1 MNLRLNTVKHKCKG
15 GLATKGESMA
25 LSEEQK
31 QIEDLIMSD
40 ISRDNLLE
48 HIRWLGENAAPR
60 LSGTPACRKAAEYIV
75 KVNHQNGVAVNS
87 YEFMAYMCSPEKAT
101 VTIISP
107 EEREIEAYAYAFTP
121 ATPPGGLEG
130 EIVAAGIG
138 TEEDLEEVDVK
149 GKVCFVKFSGYF
161 PISYNE
167 KIRVAE
173 RHGAIAFLHQNWT
186 PPERRLFHYGS
197 AKHVW
202 GVPTLT
208 ELRDPT
214 PESFAHI
221 PALCTTR
228 QDGDYIRELLLR
240 GKVRIRIKSATYP
253 KWAKIVEPVA
263 TVTGTWRPNRF
274 VLVGGHFDAYGGGA
288 TDNAV
293 GNAVCLELARIFQK
307 YSHKLRR
314 SIRIGWWNGHET
326 AKQSGSTWY
335 LDNFWDDFSKNCLVY
350 INIDSPGTA
359 AEKDLTGPT
368 MFYGSGAPIINQFV
382 QDVVKD
388 LARRLNKPYAG
399 DTVGD
404 ILVPPGAAYRI
415 FKAGDQSFLGVGVP
429 SIAIGTKYTPEFMTT
444 VKTVSTSF
452 QGWWYHSEEDTLDKV
467 DLDALVETAKAIA
480 VFIARLSNMP
490 IIPTKTVPV
499 ADWMLEGLK
508 EHNKNG
514 KGLLDLTN
522 LIAKVEKFKE
532 VALELDKTINAL
544 TAQCD
549 EWGDVTNLDKKI
561 DEANACLMK
570 LSRVLDPINYTHT
583 GKYGQ
588 DRWGDLP
595 KPIPGLQKIDE
606 LVSMNR
612 DSGEFTALMT
622 ELIRERNKVSDALDE
637 TIIFCKKT
645 LKILV

>member
-1 MNLRLNTVKHKCKG
+1 
-15 GLATKGESMA
+15 MA
-25 LSEEQK
+25 LSGEQK
-31 QIEDLIMSD
+31 HIEDMIMND
-40 ISRDNLLE
+40 ISRDNLLK

-60 LSGTPACRKAAEYIV
+60 LSGTHACRKAAEYIV
-75 KVNHQNGVAVNS
+75 KVNNQNVVEVNS
-87 YEFMAYMCSPEKAT
+87 YEFMAYMCSPEKAK

-107 EEREIEAYAYAFTP
+107 EKREIEAFAYAFTP
-121 ATPPGGLEG
+121 STPPDGLEG

-138 TEEDLEEVDVK
+138 TEEDLKKVDVN

-173 RHGAIAFLHQNWT
+173 RYGAIAFLHQNWT
-186 PPERRLFHYGS
+186 PPERQLFHYGS

-202 GVPTLT
+202 GVPTLS
-208 ELRDPT
+208 ELKDPT

-228 QDGDYIRELLLR
+228 KDGDYIRELLKR
-240 GKVRIRIKSATYP
+240 GEVRIRIKSATHP
-253 KWAKIVEPVA
+253 KWSKIVEPVA
-263 TVTGTWRPNRF
+263 TVTGTTEPNRF

-307 YSHKLRR
+307 YSNKFRR
-314 SIRIGWWNGHET
+314 SVRIGWWNGHET

-335 LDNFWDDFSKNCLVY
+335 LDNFWDDFSKDCLVN

-359 AEKDLTGPT
+359 PEKDLTGPT
-368 MFYGSGAPIINQFV
+368 MFYGSGAPIINQFA

-388 LARRLNKPYAG
+388 LALRLNKPYAG

-404 ILVPPGAAYRI
+404 VLIKPGAAYRI
-415 FKAGDQSFLGVGVP
+415 FKAGDQSFLGVGIP
-429 SIAIGTKYTPEFMTT
+429 SVAIGTKYTPELLAT

-452 QGWWYHSEEDTLDKV
+452 QGWWYHSEDDTLDKV
-467 DLDALVETAKAIA
+467 DLDALVETTKAIA
-480 VFIARLSNMP
+480 VFVARLSNLPVIPAKAVP
-490 IIPTKTVPV
+490 I

-508 EHNKNG
+508 AHNKNG

-522 LIAKVEKFKE
+522 LIAKVERFKE
-532 VALELDKTINAL
+532 VAFELDKTVSAL
-544 TAQCD
+544 AAQCD
-549 EWGDVTNLDKKI
+549 EWEEVKKLGRKI
-561 DEANACLMK
+561 DEANACLVR
-570 LSRVLDPINYTHT
+570 LSRILDPINYTLT

-595 KPIPGLQKIDE
+595 KPIPGLQKIED
-606 LVSMNR
+606 LVFMDL
-612 DSGEFTALMT
+612 DSGEFTALIT
-622 ELIRERNKVSDALDE
+622 ELIHERNKVSDALDKAVILIE
-637 TIIFCKKT
+637 NT

>member
-1 MNLRLNTVKHKCKG
+1 
-15 GLATKGESMA
+15 MA
-25 LSEEQK
+25 LSGEQK
-31 QIEDLIMSD
+31 HIEDMIMND
-40 ISRDNLLE
+40 ISRDNLLK

-60 LSGTPACRKAAEYIV
+60 LSGTHACRKAVKYIV
-75 KVNHQNGVAVNS
+75 KVNNQNGVAVNS
-87 YEFMAYMCSPEKAT
+87 YEFTAYMCSPEKAKI
-101 VTIISP
+101 TIISP
-107 EEREIEAYAYAFTP
+107 EKREIEAYAYAFTP
-121 ATPPGGLEG
+121 STPPGGLEG

-138 TEEDLEEVDVK
+138 TEEDLKKVDVK
-149 GKVCFVKFSGYF
+149 GKICFVKFSGYF

-173 RHGAIAFLHQNWT
+173 SYGALAFLHQNWT
-186 PPERRLFHYGS
+186 PPERQLFHYGS

-208 ELRDPT
+208 ELKDST

-228 QDGDYIRELLLR
+228 KDGDYIRELLKR
-240 GKVRIRIKSATYP
+240 GEVRIRIKAATHP

-263 TVTGTWRPNRF
+263 TVTGTTEPNRF

-307 YSHKLRR
+307 YSNKLRR
-314 SIRIGWWNGHET
+314 SVRIGWWNGHET

-335 LDNFWDDFSKNCLVY
+335 LDNFWDDISKNCLVY

-368 MFYGSGAPIINQFV
+368 MFYGSGAPIINQFA

-388 LARRLNKPYAG
+388 VALRLNKPYAG

-404 ILVPPGAAYRI
+404 ILVKPGAAYRI
-415 FKAGDQSFLGVGVP
+415 FKAGDQSFLGVGIP
-429 SIAIGTKYTPEFMTT
+429 SVVIGTKYTPELLAT

-452 QGWWYHSEEDTLDKV
+452 QGWWYHSEDDTLDKV
-467 DLDALVETAKAIA
+467 DLDALVETTKAIA
-480 VFIARLSNMP
+480 VFVARLCN
-490 IIPTKTVPV
+490 ILVIPAKAVPV

-508 EHNKNG
+508 AHNKNG
-514 KGLLDLTN
+514 KGLLDLTI
-522 LIAKVEKFKE
+522 LIEKVERFKE
-532 VALELDKTINAL
+532 TALELDKIVNEL
-544 TAQCD
+544 TTQCD
-549 EWGDVTNLDKKI
+549 EYGEVKKLGRKI

-570 LSRVLDPINYTHT
+570 LSRILDPINYTLT

-606 LVSMNR
+606 LVSMDP

-622 ELIRERNKVSDALDE
+622 ELIHERNKVSDALDE
-637 TIIFCKKT
+637 AIT
-645 LKILV
+645 LIKSKLEELNKQS